1 MPWLVL
7 TTLGGPADA
16 GLVGAGIVL
25 PAVFGAVAGG
35 VVIDLFGARRTSV
48 LADVASGVTVAAVPI
63 AALTVGLS
71 LPLLLVLAFL
81 GAVLDAPGATARQVL
96 IPDLAE
102 RAEMPLERAN
112 GIYQAVDSASLLIG
126 PAVAGLAVV
135 ALGPTGALWLD
146 AVSFLV
152 SAVLVR
158 AFVPLTRV
166 ITEETEV
173 ADLGAG
179 IRLLARDGVLRLLT
193 FAAVIANFVGTP
205 LFVVVLP
212 ALATR
217 EGFEADELG
226 LMLAAFG
233 GGLVAGALILAR
245 AGRRV
250 SRARLLIGGFAGTGV
265 ALAAAATGAS
275 LGWMVAWLFLAGLA
289 SGPINPIAFTV
300 MQERV
305 PAELRG
311 RAFGALLGG
320 VLVAAPAGMLVI
332 GALAEAT
339 APRFPLVVAG
349 ITFVGVAVLLA
360 LRSET
365 RAVDPAY
372 APEPIPT

>member
-7 TTLGGPADA
+7 TTMGGPTDA

-35 VVIDLFGARRTSV
+35 VVIDRFGARRTSV
-48 LADVASGVTVAAVPI
+48 LADVASGVTIAAVPI
-63 AALTVGLS
+63 AALTIGLS
-71 LPLLLVLAFL
+71 LPLLLALAFF

-96 IPDLAE
+96 IPDLADL
-102 RAEMPLERAN
+102 AEVRLERAN
-112 GIYQAVDSASLLIG
+112 GIFQAVVSASLLVG
-126 PAVAGLAVV
+126 PALAGLAVYTFG
-135 ALGPTGALWLD
+135 ATGALWLD

-152 SAVLVR
+152 CAVLVR

-166 ITEETEV
+166 APEDTDV
-173 ADLGAG
+173 ADIGAG

-193 FAAVIANFVGTP
+193 FGAVIANFVGTP

-212 ALATR
+212 TLATR
-217 EGFEADELG
+217 EGFRADELG

-233 GGLVAGALILAR
+233 GGLVVGALALAR
-245 AGRRV
+245 AGDRV
-250 SRARLLIGGFAGTGV
+250 SRALVLVVGFAGTGIAFVLV
-265 ALAAAATGAS
+265 ASGATLVWIVG
-275 LGWMVAWLFLAGLA
+275 WLFVAGLA

-320 VLVAAPAGMLVI
+320 VLVAAPLGMLLL

-339 APRFPLVVAG
+339 AARVPIAAA
-349 ITFVGVAVLLA
+349 GVAFVAVALLLA
-360 LRSET
+360 IRPET
-365 RAVDPAY
+365 RAVNRS
-372 APEPIPT
+372 